1 MGCTCYDKASSMN
14 LAMMKI
20 CTLSFLTHIISAVI
34 RSTHIQT
41 VKTAEAAL
49 TVSHVHN
56 INTDPLTNQV

>member
-1 MGCTCYDKASSMN
+1 MGCIIYDKASSVN
-14 LAMMKI
+14 LAIMKK

-49 TVSHVHN
+49 TVIHMHN
-56 INTDPLTNQV
+56 INTDPLTNQD